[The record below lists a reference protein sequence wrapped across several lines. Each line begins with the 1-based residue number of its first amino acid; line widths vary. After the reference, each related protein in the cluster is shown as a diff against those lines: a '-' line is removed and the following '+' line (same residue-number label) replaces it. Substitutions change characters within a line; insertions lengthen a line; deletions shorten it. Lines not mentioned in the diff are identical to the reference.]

1 MATSAS
7 TSTSDRRSRN
17 QTFKE
22 EYKKAWDF
30 IKPSKKGNNYAYCSI
45 CSADFSIAASGR
57 YDIKK
62 HIATAK
68 HRSSVEYKE
77 TNCPITQF
85 LSSLSTNYDVIR
97 AETLWTLYVVDNNI
111 PFTSSDGF

>member
-62 HIATAK
+62 HIAIAK
-68 HRSSVEYKE
+68 HRSSKQIA
-77 TNCPITQF
+77 P
-85 LSSLSTNYDVIR
+85 SLNFYHLCRPTTMLLGQRHFGHSV
-97 AETLWTLYVVDNNI
+97 
-111 PFTSSDGF
+111 

>member
-1 MATSAS
+1 MATFAS

-22 EYKKAWDF
+22 EYKKAWDV
-30 IKPSKKGNNYAYCSI
+30 IKPSKKGNNCAYCSI

-68 HRSSVEYKE
+68 HRSSVEGKE
-77 TNCPITQF
+77 TSRPITQICRPTTMLLGQRHF
-85 LSSLSTNYDVIR
+85 
-97 AETLWTLYVVDNNI
+97 
-111 PFTSSDGF
+111 GHCM